1 MVEGCTQQK
10 DNQQIRVMTYIR
22 KMEINMNIELSKEQ
36 MSKMK
41 ELKATRPDKTDAELL
56 TQIIDRGLYDLT
68 YRTKR
73 NKQQWQEFKA
83 YKQSLKS

>member
-1 MVEGCTQQK
+1 LK
-10 DNQQIRVMTYIR
+10 
-22 KMEINMNIELSKEQ
+22 EINMNIELSKEQ
-36 MSKMK
+36 LNKMK

-83 YKQSLKS
+83 YRQMKKEN

>member
-1 MVEGCTQQK
+1 
-10 DNQQIRVMTYIR
+10 
-22 KMEINMNIELSKEQ
+22 MEINMNIELSKEQ
-36 MSKMK
+36 LNKMK

-56 TQIIDRGLYDLT
+56 MQIIDRGLYDLT

>member
-1 MVEGCTQQK
+1 V
-10 DNQQIRVMTYIR
+10 
-22 KMEINMNIELSKEQ
+22 EINMNIELSKEQ
-36 MSKMK
+36 LSKMK
-41 ELKATRPDKTDAELL
+41 ELKATRQDKTDAELL
-56 TQIIDRGLYDLT
+56 SQIIDRGLYDLT

>member
-1 MVEGCTQQK
+1 
-10 DNQQIRVMTYIR
+10 
-22 KMEINMNIELSKEQ
+22 MNIELSKEQ
-36 MSKMK
+36 LSKMK

-56 TQIIDRGLYDLT
+56 MQIIDRGLYDLT

>member
-1 MVEGCTQQK
+1 
-10 DNQQIRVMTYIR
+10 
-22 KMEINMNIELSKEQ
+22 MNIELSKEQ
-36 MSKMK
+36 LSKMK

-56 TQIIDRGLYDLT
+56 MQIIDRGLYDLT

-83 YKQSLKS
+83 YKQSLKEN

>member
-1 MVEGCTQQK
+1 
-10 DNQQIRVMTYIR
+10 MTYIR
-22 KMEINMNIELSKEQ
+22 MEINMNIELNKEQ
-36 MSKMK
+36 QSKMK

-56 TQIIDRGLYDLT
+56 SQIIDRGLYDLT

>member
-1 MVEGCTQQK
+1 
-10 DNQQIRVMTYIR
+10 
-22 KMEINMNIELSKEQ
+22 MEINMNIELSKEQ
-36 MSKMK
+36 LVKMK

-83 YKQSLKS
+83 YKQSLKEN

>member
-1 MVEGCTQQK
+1 
-10 DNQQIRVMTYIR
+10 
-22 KMEINMNIELSKEQ
+22 MNIELSKEQ
-36 MSKMK
+36 LSKMK

-56 TQIIDRGLYDLT
+56 MQIIDKGLYDLT

>member
-1 MVEGCTQQK
+1 MVYLTP
-10 DNQQIRVMTYIR
+10 IRVATNR
-22 KMEINMNIELSKEQ
+22 CSMEINMNIELSKEQ
-36 MSKMK
+36 LSKMK
-41 ELKATRPDKTDAELL
+41 ELKATRQDKTDAELL
-56 TQIIDRGLYDLT
+56 SQIIDRGLYDLT

>member
-1 MVEGCTQQK
+1 
-10 DNQQIRVMTYIR
+10 
-22 KMEINMNIELSKEQ
+22 MNIELSKEQ
-36 MSKMK
+36 LSKMK
-41 ELKATRPDKTDAELL
+41 ELKATRQDKTDAELL
-56 TQIIDRGLYDLT
+56 MQIIDRGLYDLT

>member
-1 MVEGCTQQK
+1 
-10 DNQQIRVMTYIR
+10 MTYIR
-22 KMEINMNIELSKEQ
+22 MEINMNIELSKEQ
-36 MSKMK
+36 QAKMK

>member
-1 MVEGCTQQK
+1 
-10 DNQQIRVMTYIR
+10 
-22 KMEINMNIELSKEQ
+22 MEINMNIELSKEQ
-36 MSKMK
+36 QVKMK

>member
-1 MVEGCTQQK
+1 
-10 DNQQIRVMTYIR
+10 
-22 KMEINMNIELSKEQ
+22 MNIELSKEQ
-36 MSKMK
+36 LSKMK
-41 ELKATRPDKTDAELL
+41 ELKTTRQDKTDAELL
-56 TQIIDRGLYDLT
+56 SQIIDRGLYDLT

>member
-1 MVEGCTQQK
+1 
-10 DNQQIRVMTYIR
+10 
-22 KMEINMNIELSKEQ
+22 MEINMNIELSKEQ
-36 MSKMK
+36 LNKMK

>member
-1 MVEGCTQQK
+1 
-10 DNQQIRVMTYIR
+10 
-22 KMEINMNIELSKEQ
+22 MNIELSKEQ
-36 MSKMK
+36 QLKMK

-73 NKQQWQEFKA
+73 NKEQWQQIKA
-83 YKQSLKS
+83 WKQSLKS

>member
-1 MVEGCTQQK
+1 
-10 DNQQIRVMTYIR
+10 
-22 KMEINMNIELSKEQ
+22 MNIELSKEQ
-36 MSKMK
+36 IAKMK
-41 ELKATRPDKTDAELL
+41 ELKATRSDKTDAELL

-83 YKQSLKS
+83 YKQSLKEN

>member
-1 MVEGCTQQK
+1 
-10 DNQQIRVMTYIR
+10 
-22 KMEINMNIELSKEQ
+22 MEINMNIELSKEQ
-36 MSKMK
+36 QLKMK

-73 NKQQWQEFKA
+73 NKEQWQQIKA
-83 YKQSLKS
+83 WKQSLKS

>member
-1 MVEGCTQQK
+1 MVCLTP
-10 DNQQIRVMTYIR
+10 IRVATYR
-22 KMEINMNIELSKEQ
+22 CSMEINMNIELSKEQ
-36 MSKMK
+36 LSKMK
-41 ELKATRPDKTDAELL
+41 ELKTTRPDKTDVELL
-56 TQIIDRGLYDLT
+56 SQIIDRGLYDLT

>member
-1 MVEGCTQQK
+1 
-10 DNQQIRVMTYIR
+10 
-22 KMEINMNIELSKEQ
+22 MNIELSKEQ
-36 MSKMK
+36 QVKMK

>member
-1 MVEGCTQQK
+1 
-10 DNQQIRVMTYIR
+10 MTYIR
-22 KMEINMNIELSKEQ
+22 MEINMNIELSKEQ

-83 YKQSLKS
+83 YKQSLKEN

>member
-1 MVEGCTQQK
+1 
-10 DNQQIRVMTYIR
+10 MTYIR
-22 KMEINMNIELSKEQ
+22 MEINMNIELSKEQ
-36 MSKMK
+36 QAKMK
-41 ELKATRPDKTDAELL
+41 ELKATRQDKTDAELL
-56 TQIIDRGLYDLT
+56 SQIIDRGLYDLT

>member
-1 MVEGCTQQK
+1 
-10 DNQQIRVMTYIR
+10 
-22 KMEINMNIELSKEQ
+22 MNIELSKEQ
-36 MSKMK
+36 LNKMK
-41 ELKATRPDKTDAELL
+41 ELKATRQDKTDAELL
-56 TQIIDRGLYDLT
+56 SQIIDRGLYDLT

>member
-1 MVEGCTQQK
+1 
-10 DNQQIRVMTYIR
+10 
-22 KMEINMNIELSKEQ
+22 MEINMNIELSKEQ
-36 MSKMK
+36 QAKMK
-41 ELKATRPDKTDAELL
+41 ELKATRQDKTDAELL
-56 TQIIDRGLYDLT
+56 SQIIDRGLYDLT

>member
-1 MVEGCTQQK
+1 
-10 DNQQIRVMTYIR
+10 
-22 KMEINMNIELSKEQ
+22 MNIELSKEQ

-56 TQIIDRGLYDLT
+56 SQIIDRGLYDLT

>member
-1 MVEGCTQQK
+1 MLSIP
-10 DNQQIRVMTYIR
+10 NSN
-22 KMEINMNIELSKEQ
+22 MEINMNIELSKEQ
-36 MSKMK
+36 QAKMK
-41 ELKATRPDKTDAELL
+41 ELKTTRPDKTDVELL
-56 TQIIDRGLYDLT
+56 SQIIDRGLYDLT

>member
-1 MVEGCTQQK
+1 
-10 DNQQIRVMTYIR
+10 
-22 KMEINMNIELSKEQ
+22 MNIELSKEQ
-36 MSKMK
+36 LLKMK
-41 ELKATRPDKTDAELL
+41 ELKATRQDKTDAELL
-56 TQIIDRGLYDLT
+56 SQIIDRGLYDLT

>member
-1 MVEGCTQQK
+1 
-10 DNQQIRVMTYIR
+10 
-22 KMEINMNIELSKEQ
+22 MNIELSKEQ
-36 MSKMK
+36 LVKMK

-83 YKQSLKS
+83 YKQSLKEN

>member
-1 MVEGCTQQK
+1 
-10 DNQQIRVMTYIR
+10 
-22 KMEINMNIELSKEQ
+22 MNIELNKEQ
-36 MSKMK
+36 QSKMK

-56 TQIIDRGLYDLT
+56 SQIIDRGLYDLT

>member
-1 MVEGCTQQK
+1 
-10 DNQQIRVMTYIR
+10 
-22 KMEINMNIELSKEQ
+22 MNIELSKEQ
-36 MSKMK
+36 QSKMK

-73 NKQQWQEFKA
+73 NKQQWQQFKA
-83 YKQSLKS
+83 YKQSMKEN

>member
-1 MVEGCTQQK
+1 
-10 DNQQIRVMTYIR
+10 
-22 KMEINMNIELSKEQ
+22 MNIELSKEQ
-36 MSKMK
+36 LNKMK

-83 YKQSLKS
+83 YRQMKKEN